1 MIKYIDEFI
10 KLAENKEVSKEEML
24 TKISFFQHERLIHLL
39 VTLFYALFTIF
50 FFALISVSWIFVI
63 PTVPLFV
70 FLICYILHYF
80 KLENRV
86 QYLYKL
92 YDNLVSKKG
101 KKDWKILFILPKNRD
116 FRQYPSLFGGWLR
129 WNQGV

>member
-10 KLAENKEVSKEEML
+10 KAAEKKKVSKEEML

-39 VTLFYALFTIF
+39 VTLFYALISLIF
-50 FFALISVSWIFVI
+50 LALISISWIFII
-63 PTVPLFV
+63 PTIPLLV

-92 YDNLVSKKG
+92 YD
-101 KKDWKILFILPKNRD
+101 KIKE
-116 FRQYPSLFGGWLR
+116 
-129 WNQGV
+129 

>member
-10 KLAENKEVSKEEML
+10 KAAEKKKVSKEEML

-39 VTLFYALFTIF
+39 VTLFYALISLIF
-50 FFALISVSWIFVI
+50 LALISISWIFII
-63 PTVPLFV
+63 PTIPLLV

-92 YDNLVSKKG
+92 YDKLKE
-101 KKDWKILFILPKNRD
+101 
-116 FRQYPSLFGGWLR
+116 
-129 WNQGV
+129 